1 MKSRSPILMAVG
13 VAATVALA
21 GCTATDG
28 PGANDL
34 GTEIPDPVI
43 GTITVFAA
51 SSLTE
56 VFGVLETEFEQL
68 HPSADVVLSFGGSGA
83 LATQITEGA
92 PADVF
97 AAASGSPMTIVTDA
111 GDAGEATI
119 FTTNTLQIAVPPGNP
134 AGIEGLADFADPAF
148 TIAICDP
155 SVPCGA
161 AAQTLMES
169 AGLVAAPDTL
179 EEDVKAVL
187 TKIELG
193 EADAGLVYVT
203 DVVAAG
209 DRVEGI
215 VVPGAADIVSRYP
228 IAVITGAPN
237 PGGGQAWLDFVLS
250 EAGQEALAAAGFV
263 AP

>member
-1 MKSRSPILMAVG
+1 MLCAAVAI
-13 VAATVALA
+13 AALT
-21 GCTATDG
+21 GCTAADG
-28 PGANDL
+28 LNDGSP
-34 GTEIPDPVI
+34 GTEIPDPVA

-51 SSLTE
+51 ASLTE
-56 VFGVLETEFEQL
+56 VFGALETAFEEL
-68 HPSADVVLSFGGSGA
+68 HPSADVVLNLGGSGA
-83 LATQITEGA
+83 LATQIIEGA

-97 AAASGSPMTIVTDA
+97 AAASEPPMTTVTDA
-111 GDAGEATI
+111 GDATDATI
-119 FTTNTLQIAVPPGNP
+119 FTTNTLEIAVPPGNP
-134 AGIEGLADFADPAF
+134 AGVEGLADIANPDL
-148 TIAICDP
+148 TIALCDP

-161 AAQTLMES
+161 AAETLMHL
-169 AGLVAAPDTL
+169 AGLQPAPDTL

-215 VVPGAADIVSRYP
+215 EVPEAADVINRYP
-228 IAVITGAPN
+228 IAVVTEAPN
-237 PGGGQAWLDFVLS
+237 PEGAQAWLDFVLS
-250 EAGQEALAAAGFV
+250 EEGQAALADAGFV

>member
-1 MKSRSPILMAVG
+1 VNRIL
-13 VAATVALA
+13 VAAAVTALVLT
-21 GCTATDG
+21 GCSAAADG
-28 PGANDL
+28 GGEGP
-34 GTEIPDPVI
+34 GTEIPDPAT

-56 VFGVLETEFEQL
+56 VFGALETTFEQE

-83 LATQITEGA
+83 LATQIISGA

-97 AAASGSPMTIVTDA
+97 AAASEPPMTTVTGA
-111 GDAGEATI
+111 GDAADPTI
-119 FTTNTLQIAVPPGNP
+119 FTTNTLEIAVPPGNP
-134 AGIEGLADFADPAF
+134 AGITGLADLADPDL
-148 TIAICDP
+148 TIALCDP

-161 AAQTLMES
+161 AGETLIHQ
-169 AGLVAAPDTL
+169 AGYQPAPDTL

-193 EADAGLVYVT
+193 EVDAGLVYVT

-215 VVPGAADIVSRYP
+215 EVPEAPDVVSKYP
-228 IAVITGAPN
+228 IAVLAGAPN
-237 PGGGQAWLDFVLS
+237 PEGARAWLDFVLS
-250 EAGQEALAAAGFV
+250 DEGQAALAAAGFV

>member
-1 MKSRSPILMAVG
+1 MTTHRILIASAVA
-13 VAATVALA
+13 VSLALA
-21 GCTATDG
+21 GCTASDG
-28 PGANDL
+28 GGEGP
-34 GTEIPDPVI
+34 GTEIPDPVT

-51 SSLTE
+51 ASVTE
-56 VFGVLETEFEQL
+56 VFGELETAFEQQ
-68 HPSADVVLSFGGSGA
+68 HPSADVVLSLGGSGA
-83 LATQITEGA
+83 LATQIIEGA

-97 AAASGSPMTIVTDA
+97 AAASGAPMTLVADA
-111 GDAGEATI
+111 GDASDSTV
-119 FTTNTLQIAVPPGNP
+119 FTTNTLEIAVPVGNP
-134 AGIEGLADFADPAF
+134 AGVEGLADLADPAL
-148 TIAICDP
+148 TIALCDP

-161 AAQTLMES
+161 AAETLMHL
-169 AGLVAAPDTL
+169 AGYQPSPDTL

-215 VVPGAADIVSRYP
+215 EVPEAGDVVNEYP
-228 IAVITGAPN
+228 IAVLTGAPN
-237 PGGGQAWLDFVLS
+237 PDGAQAWVDFVLS
-250 EAGQEALAAAGFV
+250 EDGQAALAAAGFV

>member
-1 MKSRSPILMAVG
+1 VNRSRILLAG
-13 VAATVALA
+13 ALA
-21 GCTATDG
+21 VVLTGCTATDG
-28 PGANDL
+28 AEGEGP
-34 GTEIPDPVI
+34 GTEIPDPAT

-51 SSLTE
+51 ASLTE
-56 VFGVLETEFEQL
+56 VFGALETAFEQQ

-97 AAASGSPMTIVTDA
+97 AAASGAPMDTVTEA
-111 GDAGEATI
+111 GDAADPTV
-119 FTTNTLQIAVPPGNP
+119 FTTNTLEIAVPPGNP
-134 AGIEGLADFADPAF
+134 AGITGLADLANPDL
-148 TIAICDP
+148 TIVLCDP

-161 AAQTLMES
+161 AAETLMHQ
-169 AGLVAAPDTL
+169 AGYQPAPDSL

-209 DRVEGI
+209 DRVDGI
-215 VVPGAADIVSRYP
+215 VVPEAADVVNRYP

-237 PGGGQAWLDFVLS
+237 PEGARAWVDFVLS
-250 EAGQEALAAAGFV
+250 AEGQAALAAAGFV

>member
-1 MKSRSPILMAVG
+1 MNRILL
-13 VAATVALA
+13 AASLVIVLA

-28 PGANDL
+28 LEDGGP
-34 GTEIPDPVI
+34 GTELPDPVT

-51 SSLTE
+51 ASLTE
-56 VFGVLETEFEQL
+56 VFGALETEFEQQ
-68 HPSADVVLSFGGSGA
+68 HPSADVVLNFGGSGA
-83 LATQITEGA
+83 LATQIIEGA

-97 AAASGSPMTIVTDA
+97 AAAGQVPMDTVTEA
-111 GDAGEATI
+111 GDTSDPTV
-119 FTTNTLQIAVPPGNP
+119 FTTNTLEIAVPPGNP
-134 AGIEGLADFADPAF
+134 AGITGLADLANPDL
-148 TIAICDP
+148 TIALCDP

-161 AAQTLMES
+161 AAETLMHL
-169 AGLVAAPDTL
+169 AGYQPAPDTL

-215 VVPGAADIVSRYP
+215 EVPEAADVISTYP
-228 IAVITGAPN
+228 IAVITAAPN
-237 PGGGQAWLDFVLS
+237 REAAQAWVDFVLS
-250 EAGQEALAAAGFV
+250 EEGQAALAAAGFV